1 MPKSQT
7 YCCKFTHQRSTRPN
21 DCKINIIAPPANF
34 KVGRTTKKFE
44 ILNSGYN
51 MGVDTAKAFLAK

>member
-1 MPKSQT
+1 M
-7 YCCKFTHQRSTRPN
+7 
-21 DCKINIIAPPANF
+21 NIIAPPANF
-34 KVGRTTKKFE
+34 KIGRTTKKFE

>member
-1 MPKSQT
+1 MSRCVPG
-7 YCCKFTHQRSTRPN
+7 FNLSTRPS
-21 DCKINIIAPPANF
+21 DCKINIIGPPANF